1 MTRGGI
7 ALLVLLVATAL
18 AAPWLAPNDPAA
30 GDRDAFLAPPTPIR
44 MVGADGGLRAPFF
57 YPVRLVSRLEQRYD
71 ENREAPVV
79 LRWFVDGHLLSAPPR
94 APGRLL
100 LLGADSF
107 GRDTWSRLVFGART
121 SLAIAFAATLVSL
134 LIGIIVGGIAGYTGG
149 WIDDVLM
156 RVADF
161 VLVLPA
167 VYVVLLLRAVMPLV
181 LPAPVI
187 FILLAGIFA
196 LVGWPVVARGV
207 RAIVAAERR
216 RDYAVAAEALG
227 AGPVRLLTH
236 HLLPACR
243 GYVAVQATLLVPAFI
258 LAEATLSFVGLGFPD
273 ETPSWGTMLHDAADV
288 GVLGDRPWALAPAAA
303 IFCVILGVNLALHGR
318 GAGLLG
324 ITRVSAEPERGG
336 VRVR

>member
-1 MTRGGI
+1 MQRAGI
-7 ALLVLLVATAL
+7 VLLALLAATAL

-30 GDRDAFLAPPTPIR
+30 VDRDAFLAPPTPIR
-44 MVGADGGLRAPFF
+44 VVGDAGLRAPFF
-57 YPVRLVSRLEQRYD
+57 HPVRLVSRLEQRYEERRD
-71 ENREAPVV
+71 VAVPLE
-79 LRWFVDGHLLSAPPR
+79 WFSGGHLVAAPAS

-121 SLAIAFAATLVSL
+121 SLAVALVATLVSL
-134 LIGIIVGGIAGYTGG
+134 LLGTIAGGIAGYRGG
-149 WIDDVLM
+149 WLDDALM

-167 VYVVLLLRAVMPLV
+167 IYVVLLLRAVMPLV
-181 LPAPVI
+181 LPASTI
-187 FILLAGIFA
+187 FLLMAGIFA

-207 RAIVAAERR
+207 RAIVAGERR
-216 RDYAVAAEALG
+216 RDYAVAAVALG
-227 AGPVRLLTH
+227 AGPVRVLFR

-273 ETPSWGTMLHDAADV
+273 ETPSWGTMLHDAANV
-288 GVLGDRPWALAPAAA
+288 AVLGDRPWALAPAAA
-303 IFCVILGVNLALHGR
+303 IFCVVAGVNLALHGR
-318 GAGLLG
+318 GAGMIG
-324 ITRVSAEPERGG
+324 ATRVSAEAARLGT
-336 VRVR
+336 R